1 MTERKPRKKT
11 VSKQRS
17 RRRSQPRR
25 SWRQHAGFSVFFDR
39 SENEPEEW
47 QTRVYDGESGEEVV
61 FPGADLEACVGWI
74 SAHAGVP
81 EQREEAQAAKPAA
94 SPAGEEPG
102 EIDLEVSDVMLSEN
116 VQETS
121 LEKTLSAELRF
132 NLSGTKARDTAER
145 HTPFRV
151 ETYAVDLESGDPK
164 LVASEEG
171 ELHVDL
177 ESGDP
182 KLVASEEGEL
192 QEAVFE
198 YSTEQVFPVPEL
210 GRYELHTLVVLL
222 PPEEAVARH
231 RGPVIE
237 VVP

>member
-1 MTERKPRKKT
+1 
-11 VSKQRS
+11 
-17 RRRSQPRR
+17 
-25 SWRQHAGFSVFFDR
+25 VFFDR

-47 QTRVYDGESGEEVV
+47 QTRIYHNESDEEVV
-61 FPGADLEACVGWI
+61 FPGADVEACLSWI
-74 SAHAGVP
+74 SAHAEVP
-81 EQREEAQAAKPAA
+81 ERREEAQAAEPAA
-94 SPAGEEPG
+94 SPAGEEPR
-102 EIDLEVSDVMLSEN
+102 EIDLEVSDVMLSEH

-121 LEKTLSAELRF
+121 LEKNLSAELRF
-132 NLSGTKARDTAER
+132 NLSGTKARDTAGR

-164 LVASEEG
+164 LVASEQ
-171 ELHVDL
+171 
-177 ESGDP
+177 
-182 KLVASEEGEL
+182 GEL